1 MMKRTRL
8 VFLNALPL
16 NSISLNRFYIDVRR
30 IDIETM
36 NYIVK
41 KAKSTDSEILNYIR
55 HESTIRLI
63 NSLFGLN
70 LSINPGLYQWQE
82 GDELLII
89 TLKKPVRGQEAVE
102 VTIDDLDM
110 FYAYISE
117 VCY

>member
-1 MMKRTRL
+1 MIKKNRL

-41 KAKSTDSEILNYIR
+41 KAKSTNSDILNYIR
-55 HESTIRLI
+55 HEATLRLI
-63 NSLFGLN
+63 NSLLGLN
-70 LSINPGLYQWQE
+70 LSINPGLYQWQP
-82 GDELLII
+82 GDELII
-89 TLKKPVRGQEAVE
+89 VSLRKPIRGQDAVE

-110 FYAYISE
+110 FYAYVSE